1 VIRASLCVMTTGQP
15 PHGAGE
21 VAEIVAANRYMT
33 LATSEPDGTPRV
45 SPVFFTHDRCRTFY
59 WVSSPSTQHSQNLA
73 ARPAVA
79 IVIFDS
85 TRVPR
90 ETQAV
95 YVAAVAEEVPARELE
110 RECAVAFGSVG
121 AGARAFTPAE
131 LSGDAALRLYRAR
144 ATTHELHIRG
154 SDPDYGRGVDTRLTV
169 PMHGHGGAGTG

>member
-1 VIRASLCVMTTGQP
+1 MRDHPAVVMSADRPAQ
-15 PHGAGE
+15 GALADV

-59 WVSSPSTQHSQNLA
+59 WVSSPAAQHSQNLA

-85 TRVPR
+85 TREPR
-90 ETQAV
+90 ESQAV
-95 YVAAVAEEVPARELE
+95 YVGAVAEEVPAQELE
-110 RECAVAFGSVG
+110 HECAVAFANVG

-131 LSGDAALRLYRAR
+131 LSGAAALRLYRAR

-154 SDPDYGRGVDTRLTV
+154 SDPDHGRGVDTRLAV
-169 PMHGHGGAGTG
+169 RLHGAG